1 MGKAQYKILIVE
13 DEKMMQELLVTRLS
27 KENIFQVFTANNG
40 QEGLYSVSINAPD
53 LIFLDIRMPVMDGLA
68 MMKELKKDD
77 RTKNIPII
85 FLTNFDTDE
94 RMLEEIPEGKPSFYL
109 IKSNTSMDEVV
120 KRVKEALH
128 IT

>member
-1 MGKAQYKILIVE
+1 
-13 DEKMMQELLVTRLS
+13 MMQELLVTRLS